1 MTTARS
7 ENRISTLIISLLAV
21 FITIGVAQITM
32 SVKTAE
38 MVRQNTERIQK
49 INDDYTPLFV
59 MQALIES
66 NDLMMQEVV
75 GIKEADQAKIKE
87 VQRKYAELQ
96 KSVINHLSTM
106 RGGKIVGNSYNV
118 Q

>member
-1 MTTARS
+1 MTTAKS
-7 ENRISTLIISLLAV
+7 EKGMSAFIITLLSV

-38 MVRQNTERIQK
+38 LVKQNTERIRK
-49 INDDYTPLFV
+49 IDDDYTPLFV

-106 RGGKIVGNSYNV
+106 RGGKTVGNRYNV